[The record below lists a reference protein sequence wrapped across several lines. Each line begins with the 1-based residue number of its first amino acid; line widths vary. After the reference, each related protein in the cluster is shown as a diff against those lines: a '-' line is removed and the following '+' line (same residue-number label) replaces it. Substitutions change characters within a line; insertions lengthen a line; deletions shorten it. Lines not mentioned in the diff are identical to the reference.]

1 MHILLSLEPKAH
13 WNQSKLHL
21 HSLSWFCFEWYIQH
35 NPLTF
40 VFHFIPRCK
49 KHGVPIEKIYN
60 KTQRDKFRWAID
72 MADEDY
78 EF

>member
-1 MHILLSLEPKAH
+1 MF
-13 WNQSKLHL
+13 NN
-21 HSLSWFCFEWYIQH
+21 F
-35 NPLTF
+35 
-40 VFHFIPRCK
+40 RCK